1 MYFSKLHMVNLLFMF
16 CVKNC
21 KILCILHISLE
32 VLDLA
37 KHVKECNKKYAC
49 KYCKKK
55 FQNPGSLR
63 HHENVHTG
71 DRPFPC
77 KFCDKKFKDPSH
89 LKHHERTHIKDENSH
104 KFKCDDCDKRF
115 IQPNQLKKH
124 KLMHT
129 GEKPFKCDFC
139 DKKFRCVKSKKV
151 RCSLH
156 SLTNSQNKFRNLKL
170 VVSI

>member
-1 MYFSKLHMVNLLFMF
+1 M
-16 CVKNC
+16 
-21 KILCILHISLE
+21 
-32 VLDLA
+32 
-37 KHVKECNKKYAC
+37 
-49 KYCKKK
+49 
-55 FQNPGSLR
+55 R

-77 KFCDKKFKDPSH
+77 KFCDKAFKDPSH

-156 SLTNSQNKFRNLKL
+156 SFTNLQKN
-170 VVSI
+170 